1 MQYFSR
7 VDTLTVR
14 EEKSMVG
21 DFGQSGGVTNLAMLK
36 VIGSIGPVPATDLA
50 GDNFGVGGEA
60 DFGDITCKIC
70 LHFWQNYWR
79 TFLLYKETVKIRKAF

>member
-1 MQYFSR
+1 
-7 VDTLTVR
+7 
-14 EEKSMVG
+14 MVG

-36 VIGSIGPVPATDLA
+36 VIGSIGPVPAIDLA

-70 LHFWQNYWR
+70 LHFW
-79 TFLLYKETVKIRKAF
+79 